1 MALEKS
7 QDKKERSCAKNIG
20 DVLKSPSK
28 QGKDLDLGS
37 WCEAQVGS
45 GAEKIFHEIYNQ
57 PRAFFVISLSRL
69 LNCAN
74 LN

>member
-7 QDKKERSCAKNIG
+7 QDKKERTCAKNIG

-37 WCEAQVGS
+37 WCEAQVGFR
-45 GAEKIFHEIYNQ
+45 AEKN
-57 PRAFFVISLSRL
+57 IS
-69 LNCAN
+69 
-74 LN
+74 